1 MQINENEIVG
11 TNLKYLRMLN
21 NFTQEMTADAL
32 GIGRSAYDNYENGRR
47 EAPISVL
54 ERVSDLFGCELQ
66 QLFEPDIQ
74 QQSGILV
81 CAFRHEDLTPD
92 DLNAIAGFKALA
104 KQYMKLKRLSLT

>member
-21 NFTQEMTADAL
+21 NFTL

-92 DLNAIAGFKALA
+92 DLNAIADFKALA